1 MLRLVAVADLQFEQ
15 DGLSSA
21 GAMEKAFM
29 EQWNK
34 FLEESGP
41 EFGCKVSHNEAAILM
56 NRRGH
61 KTGPLKQIV
70 FRGSIGPY
78 KKRKGP
84 KGIDPGTSINV

>member
-41 EFGCKVSHNEAAILM
+41 KFGCKVSHNEAAILM

-70 FRGSIGPY
+70 FRSSRGPY

-84 KGIDPGTSINV
+84 KGVDPGTLVNI